1 MKKISGEYGKMQS
14 RFLKGSAKVLVLA
27 GLVALAG
34 CAQKA
39 ELTPNRWSTHLAGV
53 ERTNISQD
61 PVRLPVAVAW
71 SKDVS
76 DFRLLRDHPKGQM
89 SSPVI
94 YDGVLYVGS
103 TDNTLT
109 AVDLSTGR
117 SIWSFDAEYP
127 IEASASAGEGMVCF
141 GSLDGVMR
149 CLDMTD
155 GRLLWQFQ
163 AKSEILSAPVI
174 KDSVVYVSSSD
185 DRLYALSAKDGEKKW
200 VYNRTTFQS
209 VSPRIY
215 GSAAYHNARL
225 YQFFSD
231 GFVVCISAE
240 NGKELWK
247 RQTVKAFSSAENIR
261 RTPLVANSMVYVID
275 ADKAVVALDPDTG
288 EVKKSYQ
295 AVRTNDFIIPDK
307 RTLIASGTDRVAAYD
322 MVSGTVLW
330 ERENEYKP
338 AHSIFGAQNTVFIL
352 SNYTWRPL
360 GLDWFSRERGRIEA
374 ISIKDGQVL
383 WSRRLKSTISANG
396 STGQSRVSLLTD
408 AGVVQVFEPQD

>member
-1 MKKISGEYGKMQS
+1 MQS
-14 RFLKGSAKVLVLA
+14 SFLRRSAEGFALA
-27 GLVALAG
+27 GLILLTG

-53 ERTNISQD
+53 ERANISQD
-61 PVRLPVAVAW
+61 PVKLPVSVAW

-76 DFRLLRDHPKGQM
+76 DFSILRPHPKGQM
-89 SSPVI
+89 SSPLI

-103 TDNTLT
+103 TDSTLS

-117 SIWSFDAEYP
+117 VKWDFDAGYP
-127 IEASASAGEGMVCF
+127 IEATASVGEGMVCF
-141 GSLDGVMR
+141 GSLDGVLR
-149 CLDMTD
+149 CLDTAD

-174 KDSVVYVSSSD
+174 TGSTVYFSSSD
-185 DRLYALSAKDGEKKW
+185 DRVYALSVKNGEKKW

-215 GSAAYHNARL
+215 GSAAYHNGRL

-231 GFVVCISAE
+231 GFVVAIEAE
-240 NGKELWK
+240 NGRELWK
-247 RQTVKAFSSAENIR
+247 RQAVKVFNSHENIR

-275 ADKAVVALDPDTG
+275 DDRAVVALDPDTG
-288 EVKKSYQ
+288 EIKKSYQ
-295 AVRTNDFIIPDK
+295 AVRTSDFIIQDK
-307 RTLIASGTDRVAAYD
+307 RTLIAAGTDRVVAYD

-330 ERENEYKP
+330 ERETEYKP
-338 AHSIFGAQNTVFIL
+338 LYSIFGAQNTVFLI
-352 SNYTWRPL
+352 SNYIWKPL
-360 GLDWFSRERGRIEA
+360 GMDWFSRERGRIEA
-374 ISIKDGQVL
+374 ISLKDGQVL

-408 AGVVQVFEPQD
+408 AGTLQVFGPED